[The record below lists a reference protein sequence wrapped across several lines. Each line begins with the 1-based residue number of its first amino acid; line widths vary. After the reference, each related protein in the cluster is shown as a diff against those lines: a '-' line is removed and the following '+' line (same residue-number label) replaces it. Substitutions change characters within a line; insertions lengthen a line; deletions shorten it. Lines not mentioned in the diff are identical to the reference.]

1 MAGRV
6 KEGSVGQ
13 YDPDSAAK
21 HRAKQTVINLVLAL
35 VATLGIVL
43 VTVLIV
49 PRDDS
54 NRIKPVDYV
63 SAANAAE
70 ESSKLNIAAP
80 TELPEGWWAN
90 QAKWSSAAADGV
102 KVWKVGFVGPKNQ
115 FVGVTQ
121 AFEVNPTW
129 VALQLSGFEKYD
141 YAFGS
146 QEKWSFYQ
154 PGKNTDADPYL
165 WVLEKDGMFIS
176 LKSTATPLE
185 IEEFAQLIEQEIAK

>member
-1 MAGRV
+1 MTSPNTQ
-6 KEGSVGQ
+6 ESVGQ

-43 VTVLIV
+43 VTILVV

-54 NRIKPVDYV
+54 NRIQPVDYL
-63 SAANAAE
+63 AAASAAE
-70 ESSKLNIAAP
+70 ESSKLNIVAP
-80 TELPEGWWAN
+80 ATLPEGWWAN

-102 KVWKVGFVGPKNQ
+102 KVWKVGFVGPQNQ
-115 FVGVTQ
+115 YVGVSQ

-129 VALQLSGFEKYD
+129 VALQLSGFQTYEYS
-141 YAFGS
+141 FGS
-146 QEKWSFYQ
+146 SENWVFYQ
-154 PGKNTDADPYL
+154 PDENTDADPYL

-176 LKSTATPLE
+176 LKSTAKPIEL
-185 IEEFAQLIEQEIAK
+185 EEFAFLIEEELAK

>member
-1 MAGRV
+1 MTSPNARD
-6 KEGSVGQ
+6 SVGQ

-43 VTVLIV
+43 VTVLVV

-54 NRIKPVDYV
+54 NRIKPIDYL
-63 SAANAAE
+63 AAAVAAE

-80 TELPEGWWAN
+80 ADLPEGWWAN
-90 QAKWSSAAADGV
+90 QAKWSETAADGV
-102 KVWKVGFVGPKNQ
+102 KVWKLGFVGPQNQ
-115 FVGVTQ
+115 YIGVTQ

-129 VALQLSGFEKYD
+129 VALQLSGFEKYIYTYGGD
-141 YAFGS
+141 DGW
-146 QEKWSFYQ
+146 QFYK

-165 WVLEKDGMFIS
+165 WVYEKDGMFIS
-176 LKSTATPLE
+176 MKATAQPLE
-185 IEEFAQLIEQEIAK
+185 LQQFAKLIEQELAK

>member
-1 MAGRV
+1 MTARV
-6 KEGSVGQ
+6 KQGSVGQ

-54 NRIKPVDYV
+54 NRIKPVDYI
-63 SAANAAE
+63 AAAASAE
-70 ESSKLNIAAP
+70 EASNLNIAAP
-80 TELPEGWWAN
+80 AALPQGWWAN

-115 FVGVTQ
+115 YVGVTQ
-121 AFEVNPTW
+121 AFDVNPTW
-129 VALQLSGFEKYD
+129 VALQLSGFEKYE
-141 YAFGS
+141 YSFGT

-176 LKSTATPLE
+176 LKSTALPIEL
-185 IEEFAQLIEQEIAK
+185 EEFAQLIEQEIAE

>member
-1 MAGRV
+1 MSSPSGQD
-6 KEGSVGQ
+6 SVGQ

-21 HRAKQTVINLVLAL
+21 HRARQTVINLVLAL

-43 VTVLIV
+43 VTVLVV

-63 SAANAAE
+63 SAAIAAE

-80 TELPEGWWAN
+80 SSLPEGWWAN
-90 QAKWSSAAADGV
+90 QAKWSEKTNDGV

-115 FVGVTQ
+115 YVGVTQ
-121 AFEVNPTW
+121 AFDVNPTW
-129 VALQLSGFEKYD
+129 VALQLSGFEKYE
-141 YAFGS
+141 YSFGS
-146 QEKWSFYQ
+146 GEKWAFYQ
-154 PGKNTDADPYL
+154 PDKNTDADPYL

-176 LKSTATPLE
+176 MKSTAQPIEL
-185 IEEFAQLIEQEIAK
+185 EEFAQLLEKELSE